1 MTNPK
6 RLISLMICA
15 LIAVALFILF
25 LILQHRESSLLKL
38 ESRWLIVAGVPIL
51 IGLIIG
57 NYIKS
62 FKGFGIELESLL
74 GLSIGTMDLLASDA
88 TEALRGD
95 AKGSVKYL
103 NELSD
108 AKKKRIRRLA
118 FTSNKRDYYQVDAV
132 SSYLIQLNNLKYVE
146 VQDNNKKFQALIRIG
161 FFKSH
166 GIVQPQIIE
175 LFIQSLEHNTLND
188 LLGNNLI
195 TESVSEN
202 EALLDVLK
210 KARNSFFG
218 VLPVVSS
225 NRVLIGVVT
234 ARLIEKRIT
243 NEVIAMRNAA

>member
-1 MTNPK
+1 MTNL
-6 RLISLMICA
+6 RRHTSLMICT
-15 LIAVALFILF
+15 LIAVALFIMF
-25 LILQHRESSLLKL
+25 LIFQHRESSLLKL
-38 ESRWLIVAGVPIL
+38 DSKWLIVAGVPIL

-62 FKGFGIELESLL
+62 FKGFGIELETLL

-88 TEALRGD
+88 TEALPGD

-103 NELSD
+103 NQLSD
-108 AKKKRIRRLA
+108 AKKEGIQRLA
-118 FTSNKRDYYQVDAV
+118 FTSNKPHYYKVHAV
-132 SSYLIQLNNLKYVE
+132 MSYLIQLNNLKYVE
-146 VQDNNKKFQALIRIG
+146 IQDNNKKFQALIPID
-161 FFKSH
+161 FFKSN
-166 GIVQPQIIE
+166 GIVQQQIIE
-175 LFIQSLEHNTLND
+175 SFIHALEQNTLND
-188 LLGNNLI
+188 LPGDNLI

-234 ARLIEKRIT
+234 VNLIEKRIT